1 MTSYIG
7 DYLFLQSFMLSN
19 EVMEREDVLD
29 NRRWE
34 EKREQKR
41 GMMSITQNKLM
52 YLRQVYFYF
61 SHYRITWLNSPIWRC
76 ILVYW
81 CEATNY
87 LAECND
93 SFRIILAFFF
103 SHNCG
108 NKQCFLFSC
117 YLDKMT
123 DFLEEDSTY
132 FPYFKCRFV
141 KFSLNFDFFSILKI
155 NWYE

>member
-29 NRRWE
+29 NRRGE

-61 SHYRITWLNSPIWRC
+61 SHYRIT
-76 ILVYW
+76 
-81 CEATNY
+81 
-87 LAECND
+87 
-93 SFRIILAFFF
+93 
-103 SHNCG
+103 
-108 NKQCFLFSC
+108 
-117 YLDKMT
+117 
-123 DFLEEDSTY
+123 
-132 FPYFKCRFV
+132 
-141 KFSLNFDFFSILKI
+141 
-155 NWYE
+155 